1 MAKIGYALLS
11 SQHQPYGAH
20 GHALR
25 DARCDVMVRETAS
38 GAQAD
43 DREALTERLQ
53 GLEQGG
59 HARASC
65 AGIAARLRHRIGC
78 ALSQIKSERRVNGW
92 AAKA

>member
-11 SQHQPYGAH
+11 SQHQPYGAQ

-38 GAQAD
+38 GAQAA

-59 HARASC
+59 HARALTGVVRWDRRAPSSSH
-65 AGIAARLRHRIGC
+65 RLRTLT
-78 ALSQIKSERRVNGW
+78 AQIR
-92 AAKA
+92 KAR